1 MVVKDGAN
9 LHERIYLTKDFT
21 RKEFPNNFP
30 FQCNMLKIRALFS
43 VRKLSHMSCFR
54 KWYAA
59 FRQIPLVC
67 RLC

>member
-30 FQCNMLKIRALFS
+30 FQCNMLKIRALFR
-43 VRKLSHMSCFR
+43 VRKLSHVLF
-54 KWYAA
+54 
-59 FRQIPLVC
+59 
-67 RLC
+67 